1 MGVVA
6 AVVVHRMAALLLRRP
21 VVLRPRGRLVPL
33 AAQASPAQQALL
45 VPPGLQ
51 ALREPLA
58 CEGQQA
64 LQGQMASLGQLG
76 LLAQTGLPGQPGLG
90 AVRGLTAQRVLP
102 GQPAPQGLQAQTES
116 LAPQAR

>member
-6 AVVVHRMAALLLRRP
+6 AAVVRLLRRP

-33 AAQASPAQQALL
+33 AAQASPAQQVLL

>member
-6 AVVVHRMAALLLRRP
+6 AAVVRLLRRP

-33 AAQASPAQQALL
+33 AAQASPAQQVLK

-64 LQGQMASLGQLG
+64 LQGQMASPGQLG